1 MWHHYLIL
9 QQNYFFFLFKISSFL
24 LLLFSYGR
32 YRSPTIHNDISLFA
46 VPFNLDISFNVCRCA
61 NSGRLLPL
69 VVTTLL
75 MLMAVTLW
83 VPSKAEA
90 SPQFNNLRIFRRAG
104 LFNRD
109 VWRPLSF
116 LGLQEQPAEGGTSRS
131 SSSPIKRVSMATLLQ
146 QLQAVNAKE
155 NKPGDNEV
163 DTELSSTTTSTTST
177 TTEVPSSNN
186 NTDSPIRRVHL
197 PAGSVTYSG
206 AKDNPGQT
214 VVININPHLR
224 RLSSSTTSTT
234 STTTLPTTTPTT
246 STTPPSTTTT
256 SSSKELRFQPTI
268 ISKIKSSALK
278 TTNAELRLGIKNHKF
293 SKRPNSPIYYIKLP
307 ASAFV
312 PVASRAPPDSKKKPS
327 LINIISVHRQET
339 APITTS
345 TTTTS
350 TTTST
355 ESPVIEDL
363 TTVTEVEM
371 TSTTTL
377 KPPRTNSRIINIK
390 GPFVF
395 NGKPGGIYSSAA
407 PYKAPNYLDILNEL
421 YPKLKRAQFIRR

>member
-1 MWHHYLIL
+1 
-9 QQNYFFFLFKISSFL
+9 
-24 LLLFSYGR
+24 
-32 YRSPTIHNDISLFA
+32 
-46 VPFNLDISFNVCRCA
+46 
-61 NSGRLLPL
+61 
-69 VVTTLL
+69 
-75 MLMAVTLW
+75 MLMAVTSW

-90 SPQFNNLRIFRRAG
+90 RPQFNNLRIFRRAG

-109 VWRPLSF
+109 AWHPLSF

-146 QLQAVNAKE
+146 QLQSVNAKE
-155 NKPGDNEV
+155 NKPGNNEV
-163 DTELSSTTTSTTST
+163 DPEASSTTTSTTST
-177 TTEVPSSNN
+177 TTEAPSNNN

-206 AKDNPGQT
+206 AKDNPAQT

-234 STTTLPTTTPTT
+234 PPTTTTPIA
-246 STTPPSTTTT
+246 TTPPTTVTT

-355 ESPVIEDL
+355 ESPIIEDL
-363 TTVTEVEM
+363 TTVTEAEM